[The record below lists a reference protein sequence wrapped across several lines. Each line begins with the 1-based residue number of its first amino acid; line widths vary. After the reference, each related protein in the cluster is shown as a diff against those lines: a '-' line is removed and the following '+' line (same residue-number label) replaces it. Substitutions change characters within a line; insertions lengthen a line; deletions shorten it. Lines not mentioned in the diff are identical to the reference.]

1 MPLDRNR
8 LDPDR
13 IAELLQP
20 YIAAPNSSGIDWPRV
35 YGQLTVYLDL
45 LLKWNSRMNLT
56 AIRSPEEIV
65 RRHFGESIF
74 AGLHL
79 KCSTWNI
86 ASFSSNANATGC
98 ESLLD
103 FGSGA
108 GFPGLPIQISYPK
121 LPVVL
126 AESQQKK
133 ASFLREAV
141 RSLGLPT
148 EIWGNRVEEMPAA
161 RTFSVVTLR
170 AVDGMEGAV
179 SAASARSRDRLLILG
194 TRNAA
199 YPALSETFIG
209 PALTPIPQSE
219 DGVLMLYTRRP
230 RHGS

>member
-1 MPLDRNR
+1 MPLDPQN
-8 LDPDR
+8 LGQDR

-20 YIAAPNSSGIDWPRV
+20 YIAAPNNSGIDWPRV
-35 YGQLTVYLDL
+35 YSQLAVYLDL

-56 AIRSPEEIV
+56 AIRSPEELV
-65 RRHFGESIF
+65 LRHFGESIF

-79 KCSTWNI
+79 KCSTGNI
-86 ASFSSNANATGC
+86 APLSLETNASGC

-108 GFPGLPIQISYPK
+108 GFPGLPIQILYPN

-126 AESQQKK
+126 AESRQKK

-148 EIWGNRVEEMPAA
+148 EIWANRVEEMPAA

-170 AVDGMEGAV
+170 AVDEMEDAV
-179 SAASARSRDRLLILG
+179 WAASARSRGRLLILG
-194 TRNAA
+194 TRNSS
-199 YPALSETFIG
+199 YPALSKAFNG
-209 PALTPIPQSE
+209 PDFTPIPQSQ
-219 DGVLMLYTRRP
+219 DGMLMLYTRHVP
-230 RHGS
+230 SS